1 MNPVNRPPRI
11 LVVEDDRDIAGLV
24 RRYLDRAG
32 FQTELFYSGREG
44 LAAITQQPP
53 DLIVLDMAM
62 PGMDGRQFLYHLRR
76 DTRWADVPVIITTGR
91 LAEEFE
97 SLATDS
103 VDVLAKPFSDATL
116 IERVRR
122 LVGEPEPRAV
132 VKT

>member
-1 MNPVNRPPRI
+1 MHKRV
-11 LVVEDDRDIAGLV
+11 LVLDDQQYLRDIQALLLQEAGYTTTAIGDCAEALE
-24 RRYLDRAG
+24 RLDD
-32 FQTELFYSGREG
+32 LH
-44 LAAITQQPP
+44 P

-76 DTRWADVPVIITTGR
+76 DARWADVPVIITTGR

-97 SLATDS
+97 TLATDS

-122 LVGEPEPRAV
+122 LLGEPDPRAV
-132 VKT
+132 VET

>member
-1 MNPVNRPPRI
+1 MRKRV
-11 LVVEDDRDIAGLV
+11 LVLDDQQYLRDIQALLLQEAGYTTTAIGDCAEALE
-24 RRYLDRAG
+24 RLDD
-32 FQTELFYSGREG
+32 LH
-44 LAAITQQPP
+44 P

-76 DTRWADVPVIITTGR
+76 DARWADVPVIITTGR

-97 SLATDS
+97 TLATDS

-122 LVGEPEPRAV
+122 LLGEPDPREAV
-132 VKT
+132 ET

>member
-1 MNPVNRPPRI
+1 MRKRV
-11 LVVEDDRDIAGLV
+11 LVLDDQQYLRDIQALLLQEAGYTTTAIGDCAEALE
-24 RRYLDRAG
+24 RLDD
-32 FQTELFYSGREG
+32 LH
-44 LAAITQQPP
+44 P

-76 DTRWADVPVIITTGR
+76 DARWADVPVIITTGR

-97 SLATDS
+97 TLATDS

-122 LVGEPEPRAV
+122 LIGEPDPRAAV
-132 VKT
+132 ET

>member
-1 MNPVNRPPRI
+1 MVAA
-11 LVVEDDRDIAGLV
+11 AGSLK
-24 RRYLDRAG
+24 LC
-32 FQTELFYSGREG
+32 
-44 LAAITQQPP
+44 
-53 DLIVLDMAM
+53 
-62 PGMDGRQFLYHLRR
+62 
-76 DTRWADVPVIITTGR
+76 PVIITTGR

>member
-1 MNPVNRPPRI
+1 MRKRV
-11 LVVEDDRDIAGLV
+11 LVLDDQPYLRDIQALLLKEAGYATTAIGDCAEALG
-24 RRYLDRAG
+24 RLDDLR
-32 FQTELFYSGREG
+32 
-44 LAAITQQPP
+44 P

-116 IERVRR
+116 IEHVRR
-122 LVGEPEPRAV
+122 LLGEPDPRAAV
-132 VKT
+132 ET

>member
-1 MNPVNRPPRI
+1 MRRRV
-11 LVVEDDRDIAGLV
+11 LVLDDQQYLRDIQALLLKEAGYATTAIGDCTEALE
-24 RRYLDRAG
+24 RLDDLR
-32 FQTELFYSGREG
+32 
-44 LAAITQQPP
+44 P

-76 DTRWADVPVIITTGR
+76 DARWADVPVIITTGR

-97 SLATDS
+97 TLATDS

-122 LVGEPEPRAV
+122 LLGEPDPRAAV
-132 VKT
+132 ET

>member
-1 MNPVNRPPRI
+1 MRKRV
-11 LVVEDDRDIAGLV
+11 LVLDDQPYLRDIQALLLKEAGYATTAIGDCAEALG
-24 RRYLDRAG
+24 RLDDLR
-32 FQTELFYSGREG
+32 
-44 LAAITQQPP
+44 P

-76 DTRWADVPVIITTGR
+76 DARWADVPVIITTGR

-97 SLATDS
+97 TLATDS